1 MRSCLCL
8 AMLVALAGC
17 SAPVPVVEVGSAPR
31 TRLIADAPELLL
43 PAGDLL
49 ETVSLERWTPSLEQ
63 WHVTPSGAAR
73 PADGSGIGLEVGE
86 RWVVLET
93 GRDRRWEQARR
104 VEVAVAGVEHGEV
117 RLRWGA
123 PGPDGDAGAVR
134 MARVPDGEGRYR
146 AEVDAHPSW
155 IGAAAVRLEI
165 RSAPGSRPRVEE
177 VELLAKRLERRA
189 YREVAGAA
197 VKMELGSE
205 ARDAFLVGP
214 RHPVSR
220 RLQVVRPSRLRFGY
234 GVPAAADRPV
244 ELRVEVV
251 SGGDRTVVFRDRL
264 GPGATPAGCW
274 HRGEVDLS
282 PFAGGEV
289 RLELRADAGPGAD
302 PARSLGLW
310 SNPEILS
317 DTGGDPGPSLVLV
330 SVDAL
335 RADRLSLYGHDR
347 PTSPSIDRWA
357 RQRAAVFEQVVA
369 AAPWTLP
376 AHVSMLTGLDAVRH
390 GVNHDV
396 GDARRPTGPSPTA
409 ALEMLAETLRRAGFA
424 TAAFTGGGY
433 VHPRYGLAQGFDRY
447 ASWPDRSDDAAEL
460 EVGVDRSLEW
470 IARRSDERFFLFL
483 HTYAVHDPYR
493 PWSPHLGRVAPEH
506 GGTFDQVAIV
516 TDPPDPADGFRQ
528 RNRFVVRNRVV
539 GQRPVEDVDLPLV
552 RALYDA
558 GVGHADEQVAR
569 LLAGLERIGVRE
581 RTVVVLT
588 SDHGES
594 LGEHGRVGHVDLTDE
609 ALLVPLVIEVPGG
622 RGAGVRVAEQVRQ
635 VDLAPTLLE
644 LLGVQG
650 PAGLDGV
657 SLTAALDG
665 GPVPA
670 PAEAYSWSTAAN
682 RGLGLRAAGRLKYV
696 LDTTAWRSPAERE
709 SAWDLLT
716 GPTEG
721 APLPAADPRI
731 RPLRALARDYLESRL
746 TGLRLEVRN
755 PGTAELTVRI
765 EGAAV
770 QGVGTETIGLNGAE
784 MRWVDPGAA
793 ELSLPPGSHT
803 TVVLEKVMDPVMRLA
818 GGVAGGGGSFEWEA
832 DARELDDGR
841 WLVLEGGR
849 WRARREPPEAGVPWL
864 ALRWHGA
871 ATIRGA
877 SPAADD
883 LELRD
888 QLRALGYV
896 E

>member
-1 MRSCLCL
+1 VKALLCFVTL
-8 AMLVALAGC
+8 AAVAGC
-17 SAPVPVVEVGSAPR
+17 SAPVAVVEVGSGPR
-31 TRLIADAPELLL
+31 TRLIADPPELLL
-43 PAGDLL
+43 PAGDLY
-49 ETVSLERWTPSLEQ
+49 ETVALDRWTPSPER
-63 WHVTPSGAAR
+63 WRVTPAGAVRSA
-73 PADGSGIGLEVGE
+73 ADGGIGLEVGD

-93 GRDRRWEQARR
+93 ERDQRWDEARR
-104 VEVAVAGVEHGEV
+104 VEVVVAGVEHGEV
-117 RLRWGA
+117 RLRWGE
-123 PGPDGDAGAVR
+123 PGADGDAGAVR
-134 MARVPDGEGRYR
+134 MARVPGGEGRYR
-146 AEVDAHPSW
+146 AEVDGHPSW
-155 IGAAAVRLEI
+155 IGAEAVRLEI
-165 RSAPGSRPRVEE
+165 RSAPGSQPRLEE
-177 VELLAKRLERRA
+177 IELLAKRLERRA

-197 VKMELGSE
+197 VKMELESE

-214 RHPVSR
+214 RHPVVH
-220 RLQVVRPSRLRFGY
+220 RLQVAGPSRLRFGY
-234 GVPAAADRPV
+234 GAPAAADRPV
-244 ELRVEVV
+244 ELRIEVV
-251 SGGDRTVVFRDRL
+251 SGGRRTVAFRDLL
-264 GPGATPAGCW
+264 GPGAAPAGRW

-282 PFAGGEV
+282 PHAGGEV
-289 RLELRADAGPGAD
+289 RLEVRTDAGAGAD
-302 PARSLGLW
+302 PARSWMLW
-310 SNPEILS
+310 SNPEVLA
-317 DTGGDPGPSLVLV
+317 DAGGDAGPSLVLV

-357 RQRAAVFEQVVA
+357 TERAAVFEQVVA

-376 AHVSMLTGLDAVRH
+376 AHVSMFTGLDAVRH

-433 VHPRYGLAQGFDRY
+433 VHPRYGLAQGFERY

-470 IARRSDERFFLFL
+470 ISSRQGERFFLFL

-493 PWSPHLGRVAPEH
+493 PWSPHLERVAPEH
-506 GGTFDQVAIV
+506 GGTLDQVAIV
-516 TDPPDPADGFRQ
+516 TDPPDAADGFRQ
-528 RNRFVVRNRVV
+528 RNRFVLRNRVF
-539 GQRPVEDVDLPLV
+539 GQRPVEETDLPLV

-569 LLAGLERIGVRE
+569 LLEGLERIGIRD

-594 LGEHGRVGHVDLTDE
+594 LGEHGRVGHVDLSDE
-609 ALLVPLVIEVPGG
+609 AILVPLVIEVPGG

-644 LLGVQG
+644 LLGVEV
-650 PAGLDGV
+650 PPGLDGV
-657 SLTAALDG
+657 SLAEVLDG

-682 RGLGLRAAGRLKYV
+682 RGLGLRVAGRLKYV
-696 LDTTAWRSPAERE
+696 LDSTAWRAPAGRE
-709 SAWDLLT
+709 AAWDLVAD
-716 GPTEG
+716 PTEG
-721 APLPAADPRI
+721 AALAAADPRVG
-731 RPLRALARDYLESRL
+731 PLASQARDRLEERL

-755 PGTAELTVRI
+755 PGSPGFTVRL

-770 QGVGTETIGLNGAE
+770 QGVGTEAIGLDGPWV
-784 MRWVDPGAA
+784 RWLEPGVARLAAPPGA
-793 ELSLPPGSHT
+793 SY

-818 GGVAGGGGSFEWEA
+818 GGVADGGASFEWEA
-832 DARELDDGR
+832 DARELGDGR
-841 WLVLEGGR
+841 WLVLEGRR
-849 WRARREPPEAGVPWL
+849 WRERREPPATDEPSLG
-864 ALRWHGA
+864 LRWHGPA
-871 ATIRGA
+871 AIRAA